1 MQVAIFEPNPQTDE
15 VTDCHRTEFSC
26 PTKKPLQSF
35 NNRTVTKY
43 DHQKAF
49 KLTHHKAFKLPRQL
63 NKNFPRVK
71 QYKFYTSNK
80 LDVQL

>member
-26 PTKKPLQSF
+26 PTKKPLQSL

-49 KLTHHKAFKLPRQL
+49 KLTRQL

-80 LDVQL
+80 LDVQF